1 MSKHKKDGFT
11 LVELLAVIVILAV
24 ILVIAVPS
32 IMNVIT
38 ESRKGALA
46 SSAKLIA
53 SSAETAYIS
62 NQTLGIEKTIECS
75 DISNYAEEDYKSCDI
90 KFVDGKAKVTL
101 IGQGKFEGMA
111 VCGGTKE
118 ETEVVEECPLTAVE
132 KIENLFKTAANANGL
147 IEDNTTDKNIRYAGG
162 SEDVK
167 NYIKFNNEDW
177 RIIGIFNVKTVNETT
192 GEEKTEKLMK
202 IVKDTPFS
210 TTMSWDSSASS
221 INSGYGVNQWGIS
234 TYTNGNA
241 YEGADLMRM
250 LNTYYIGASTECKY
264 CNSNNQGTCTN
275 SCPSSVNQIG
285 STYRGMIENVV
296 WNTGA
301 ITSASSIERSSAYT
315 KERGTTTGQECK
327 GTTWQNGIYCTDT
340 VDRTA
345 TWTGKIGLI
354 YPSDYGYAS
363 TSGTDIRNSAIGT
376 TNWLNSGSYWTLS
389 PYASSGSANLAWNVN
404 SSNVDY
410 NNAYRGHGVRPAIY
424 LKSDVSITSGDG
436 SSSTNAYQISMN

>member
-32 IMNVIT
+32 IMSTIA

-62 NQTLGIEKTIECS
+62 NQALGIEKTIECS
-75 DISNYAEEDYKSCDI
+75 DVSNYTREDYKSCDI

-118 ETEVVEECPLTAVE
+118 ETEGVEECPLTAVE

-147 IEDNTTDKNIRYAGG
+147 IEDNTTDKNIRYSGG
-162 SEDVK
+162 SADVK

-177 RIIGIFNVKTVNETT
+177 RIIGIFNVKIAS
-192 GEEKTEKLMK
+192 GKAEKLMK
-202 IVKDTPFS
+202 IVRNSSIGD
-210 TTMSWDSSASS
+210 MSWDSSAS
-221 INSGYGVNQWGIS
+221 GVNGG
-234 TYTNGNA
+234 NGVS
-241 YEGADLMRM
+241 EWSQADLMTM
-250 LNTYYIGASTECKY
+250 LNDYYYGSSTACKY
-264 CNSNNQGTCTN
+264 CNGRNQGTCTN

-301 ITSASSIERSSAYT
+301 ITYADSIDRSSAYT
-315 KERGTTTGQECK
+315 QERGTTTGKICSG
-327 GTTWQNGIYCTDT
+327 GTYCTDSVT
-340 VDRTA
+340 RTI
-345 TWTGKIGLI
+345 TWTGKVGLI

-376 TNWLNSGSYWTLS
+376 TNWLNSGNYWTLS
-389 PYASSGSANLAWNVN
+389 PLALSGSAIDAWVAY
-404 SSNVDY
+404 SGYVGTG
-410 NNAYRGHGVRPAIY
+410 NAYYGTGVRPAIY

>member
-32 IMNVIT
+32 IMSTIA

-75 DISNYAEEDYKSCDI
+75 DVSNYTEEDYASCKI

-118 ETEVVEECPLTAVE
+118 DAVVKNGNNCPLSAVE
-132 KIENLFKTAANANGL
+132 KIESLATTDNIEGL
-147 IEDNTTDKNIRYAGG
+147 IRDGTSDNNIRYAGG
-162 SEDVK
+162 SPK
-167 NYIKFNNEDW
+167 NYIKFNGEDW
-177 RIIGIFNVKTVNETT
+177 RIIGIFNATT
-192 GEEKTEKLMK
+192 SSGKTEKLVK

-210 TTMSWDSSASS
+210 TTMSWDSSASGV
-221 INSGYGVNQWGIS
+221 NSGYGVNQWGAS

-241 YEGADLMRM
+241 YEGADLMTM
-250 LNTYYIGASTECKY
+250 LNKYYIGTSTTCKY
-264 CNSNNQGTCTN
+264 CNNNNQGTCTN

-285 STYRGMIENVV
+285 STYRGMIEEVV

-301 ITSASSIERSSAYT
+301 ITYADSIERSSAYT
-315 KERGTTTGQECK
+315 QERGTTTGKNNCS
-327 GTTWQNGIYCTDT
+327 GAYCNDT
-340 VDRTA
+340 VTRTI
-345 TWTGKIGLI
+345 TWRGKVGLI

-389 PYASSGSANLAWNVN
+389 PYADSGVADDAWYVHSSRVGDSVA
-404 SSNVDY
+404 Y
-410 NNAYRGHGVRPAIY
+410 NGYGVRPAIY
-424 LKSDVSITSGDG
+424 LKSDVSITSGNG
-436 SSSTNAYQISMN
+436 SSSKDAYQISMN